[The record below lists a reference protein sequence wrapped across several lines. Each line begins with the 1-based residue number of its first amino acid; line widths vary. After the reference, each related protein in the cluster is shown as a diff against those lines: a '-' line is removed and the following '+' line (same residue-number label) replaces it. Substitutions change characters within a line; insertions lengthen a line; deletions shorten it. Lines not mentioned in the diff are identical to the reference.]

1 MISRDTRIT
10 GEITLRKDFKGA
22 LLLTVHLWFISG
34 YNNQQQQPQQYGAV
48 CPDYSQQQSIP
59 QQVPQTANTY
69 CAPVDAYG
77 SGQTMPDNSGGY
89 GQQGAVVGA
98 AAVGGYDDRSATY
111 GVGKW

>member
-10 GEITLRKDFKGA
+10 GEIIIRMNIEVF
-22 LLLTVHLWFISG
+22 LLTLHLLVPSG
-34 YNNQQQQPQQYGAV
+34 YNNQQQQPQYGAV

-98 AAVGGYDDRSATY
+98 AAVGGYDDRSAAY
-111 GVGKW
+111 GVGKL